1 MANVMIVDDSSV
13 MRKIIM
19 KGLRQAGF
27 NIEEALE
34 AGDGLEALAV
44 LKQNKLQLS
53 VIFCDWNMP
62 NMDGLSFVKEARA
75 TGINTPIVMI
85 TTEGGQDSVDA
96 AKAAGASGYISKPFT
111 PEKLTEEIGKYI
123 S

>member
-27 NIEEALE
+27 NIGDIFE
-34 AGDGLEALAV
+34 AGDGVEALAIASQ
-44 LKQNKLQLS
+44 QNGNIN

-62 NMDGLSFVKEARA
+62 NMDGLTFVKELRA
-75 TGINTPIVMI
+75 KGNNTTVVMV
-85 TTEGGQDSVDA
+85 TTEGGQDSMD
-96 AKAAGASGYISKPFT
+96 KAVEAGANGYISKPFT
-111 PEKLTEEIGKYI
+111 PEKLTEEIGKFF
-123 S
+123 

>member
-1 MANVMIVDDSSV
+1 MANVLIVDDSSV

-34 AGDGLEALAV
+34 AGDGIEALYD
-44 LKQNKLQLS
+44 LKTKSIPLG

-62 NMDGLSFVKEARA
+62 NMDGLTFVKEARA
-75 TGINTPIVMI
+75 TGVTTPIIMI

>member
-34 AGDGLEALAV
+34 AGDGLEALGI
-44 LKQNKLQLS
+44 LKQNKLALS

-62 NMDGLSFVKEARA
+62 NMDGLAFVKEARTA
-75 TGINTPIVMI
+75 GINTPIIMV
-85 TTEGGQDSVDA
+85 TTEGGQDSIDA